1 MTPVHFHGENGC
13 VKSSIVD
20 PVTKEPA
27 AILPVQLDKATN
39 TFVSMWKP
47 SPEELQ
53 VLVCGGVVSL
63 LCQGGQPICAVGTV
77 PSSVLVEEQ

>member
-13 VKSSIVD
+13 VKSSIID
-20 PVTKEPA
+20 PNTQEPA
-27 AILPVQLDKATN
+27 AILPVQYDKETT

-47 SPEELQ
+47 DPEELQ
-53 VLVCGGVVSL
+53 MLICGGAVSL

-77 PSSVLVEEQ
+77 PSSLLVDEQ